1 MKYKITYI
9 NGVIFEIETNDINL
23 ILEDL
28 NEQGYSI
35 LNLKSTEVI
44 EDDKR
49 IKLVYYENK
58 RNN

>member
-9 NGVIFEIETNDINL
+9 NGVIFEIETNDLNL

-35 LNLKSTEVI
+35 LDLKSTEII